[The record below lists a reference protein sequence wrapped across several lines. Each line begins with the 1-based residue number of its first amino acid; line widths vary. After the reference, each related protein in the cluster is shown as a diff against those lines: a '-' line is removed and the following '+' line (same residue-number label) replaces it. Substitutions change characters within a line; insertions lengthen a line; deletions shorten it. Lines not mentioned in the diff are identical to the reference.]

1 MELKKY
7 VPFLILVGIV
17 VFLIPYSIPI
27 VLALVTSI
35 LLEPF
40 IKLLIN
46 TFSIK
51 RVWSVTIGFS
61 LFLAL
66 MLLGC
71 YWAVTTLVVQV
82 IDFTQQL
89 PQFAQYTFEKVEGF
103 VIQMEEYYKEIPSE
117 YISTVQDALNDL
129 RQFSVDFLSG
139 LTKGLVEFIT
149 AVPILLIQLLIYLV
163 SVFLISLDLPKLHH
177 GFLNMFSEK
186 ARVKVELVMKQLSLA
201 FVGFLRAQLILSFL
215 TFLIAWFGLMILDI
229 EYALIFA
236 ILIVIVDIL
245 PILGTGSFLVPW
257 GLYNLYAGDQRLA
270 IGLIV
275 LFFLITIFRRIIE
288 PKILGSSLGI
298 SALAALASLY
308 IGFELLGFVG
318 FIIGPAMVIIVKS
331 LIKAGFLKVKV
342 DF

>member
-7 VPFLILVGIV
+7 IPFLLLVGIV
-17 VFLIPYSIPI
+17 VFLIPYSIPL
-27 VLALVTSI
+27 VLALLTSI

-61 LFLAL
+61 LFLAML
-66 MLLGC
+66 LLGC

-82 IDFTQQL
+82 IEFTQLL
-89 PQFAQYTFEKVEGF
+89 PQYAQYIFENVESF
-103 VIQMEEYYKEIPSE
+103 VIQMEEYYKEIPNE
-117 YISTVQDALNDL
+117 YISTVQNALEDL
-129 RQFSVDFLSG
+129 RKFSLDFLSG
-139 LTKGLVEFIT
+139 LTAGLVNFVT
-149 AVPILLIQLLIYLV
+149 AVPVLLIQLLIYLV
-163 SVFLISLDLPKLHH
+163 SVFLISLDLPRLHH

-186 ARVKVELVMKQLSLA
+186 AKIKVELVMKQLSLA

-215 TFLIAWFGLMILDI
+215 TFIIAWFGLMILDV
-229 EYALIFA
+229 EYALVFS

-257 GLYNLYAGDQRLA
+257 GLYNLYTGDQRLA

-298 SALAALASLY
+298 SALAALSSLY
-308 IGFELLGFVG
+308 IGFELLGFFG
-318 FIIGPAMVIIVKS
+318 LIIGPALVIIVKS
-331 LIKAGFLKVKV
+331 LIKADFLNVKV